1 MSPFLEKHA
10 HSSMWKSPVTKE
22 CHLQNFLHHT
32 LEEGGEGGS
41 SFKANFTSSKNQTQ
55 IHFSQE
61 MA

>member
-32 LEEGGEGGS
+32 LEEGGEGES
-41 SFKANFTSSKNQTQ
+41 SLEGKLHILKKPNTNSLLSRNG
-55 IHFSQE
+55 
-61 MA
+61 